1 MWATVHDQFCRVA
14 HNALPNLYLSPWSI
28 TTVQSVLQMDTRP
41 HACGYMATWSQRF
54 SSGYL
59 TSRYTCDL
67 ICIPLEAS
75 SALWPIEQNQTLC
88 TVPINKKMVEIRL
101 QTFNIGLPHFSQIQ
115 IRIPWDQHLF
125 EIICFNGTRSRSE
138 NNIGCWS
145 ELGPIQN

>member
-1 MWATVHDQFCRVA
+1 
-14 HNALPNLYLSPWSI
+14 
-28 TTVQSVLQMDTRP
+28 MDTRP

-88 TVPINKKMVEIRL
+88 TVPIKKKMVEIRL

-115 IRIPWDQHLF
+115 IRIPWDQNLF
-125 EIICFNGTRSRSE
+125 EIICFNGTVDPDLKIISDADPNLAPSKINVKIITFLSTTWIHYHFWIR
-138 NNIGCWS
+138 I
-145 ELGPIQN
+145 